1 MDVVRFFPT
10 WEKRQGLQ
18 GKLQSCHLGDGGQ
31 ENSTAMFAILGT
43 GFVPCVHREPYV
55 QVDSRDWIHG
65 QGTPMPSLRCGFGLV
80 WPLVQAE
87 GLGGHA
93 AALAQLPLPPS

>member
-1 MDVVRFFPT
+1 MRT
-10 WEKRQGLQ
+10 T
-18 GKLQSCHLGDGGQ
+18 GKASVLSFGDGGQ
-31 ENSTAMFAILGT
+31 ENSTATFAILGT

-55 QVDSRDWIHG
+55 QVDSIDWIRG
-65 QGTPMPSLRCGFGLV
+65 QGTPMPSLRGEFGLV

-93 AALAQLPLPPS
+93 AALAQLPLSPS